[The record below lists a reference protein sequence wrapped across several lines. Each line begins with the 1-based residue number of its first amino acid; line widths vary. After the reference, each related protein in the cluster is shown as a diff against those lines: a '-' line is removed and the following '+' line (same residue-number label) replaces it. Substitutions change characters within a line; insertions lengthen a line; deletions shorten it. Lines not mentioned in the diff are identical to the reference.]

1 MLPMDGQTDYGADMS
16 EDVPSSSLT
25 EPSRKRGR
33 PRQFAVDTAVEIAQS
48 MFAERGYEGTG
59 VADLCSALGITAT
72 SLYSAWG
79 SKLGLFEACLD
90 AYAQDRGAFVGE
102 ALSAAATVCGVWRRV
117 LERAAETYG
126 RVPGQGCMVLDGM
139 VTTYD
144 ADARAA
150 IARFDDATR
159 TAIRT
164 RFAELGHADP
174 AREADALV
182 CAMRGLSASARSGRG
197 TDDLLYIAARL
208 AEPRHN
214 KAVAGNQ
221 VASAKA

>member
-1 MLPMDGQTDYGADMS
+1 MLPVCSQTDYHMNMS
-16 EDVPSSSLT
+16 DNFASSSSNMA
-25 EPSRKRGR
+25 SRKRGR
-33 PRQFAVDTAVEIAQS
+33 PRQFAVDSAVGIAQS

-79 SKLGLFEACLD
+79 SKLGLFEACLE
-90 AYAQDRGAFVGE
+90 AYAEDRGAFVSQ
-102 ALSAAATVCGVWRRV
+102 ALSKAVTVCGVWRQV

-150 IARFDDATR
+150 IVRFDNATR

-164 RFAELGHADP
+164 RFAELGHPDP
-174 AREADALV
+174 AREADALI

-197 TDDLLYIAARL
+197 TEDLLYIAARL

-214 KAVAGNQ
+214 KAGTGNQ
-221 VASAKA
+221 VDPAKA